1 MLGTRG
7 GAGVAGPHRHYLTL
21 DDTIFTGMEAGEQ
34 WGGGEGGILS
44 SVVFITPLQTG
55 PREILEGTGTL
66 GVTGGF

>member
-1 MLGTRG
+1 MLG
-7 GAGVAGPHRHYLTL
+7 VLGPHRHYLTL
-21 DDTIFTGMEAGEQ
+21 DDTIFTGMEAGEL
-34 WGGGEGGILS
+34 WGGGGEGGTEGGILS